1 MEGKRCLDPP
11 VPAQPPTQPPEKR
24 MKRSCIPQ
32 GLAMAAV
39 LVLASTGA
47 SATEL
52 RALSETEMSAVYGQG
67 LGDPALNV
75 LGALSTKD
83 QGNAAVAA
91 SATDAL
97 AGVAALTGDAQN
109 IDRQMQ
115 QQRLQNAA
123 QGLQTTLRIT
133 QTMFAVDKAL
143 APIASNLALP
153 MLGMPFLFPLPLAS
167 LEALQNKH

>member
-1 MEGKRCLDPP
+1 
-11 VPAQPPTQPPEKR
+11 
-24 MKRSCIPQ
+24 MKSSCIPQ
-32 GLAMAAV
+32 GLVVAAV
-39 LVLASTGA
+39 LVLTSSGT

-52 RALSETEMSAVYGQG
+52 RALSETEMSSVYGQG

-75 LGALSTKD
+75 LGAMSAKD
-83 QGNAAVAA
+83 QGNSAVSA
-91 SATDAL
+91 SAADAL
-97 AGVAALTGDAQN
+97 AGVAALTSDAQN
-109 IDRQMQ
+109 IDRQLQ

-123 QGLQTTLRIT
+123 QGFQTSLKIT

-153 MLGMPFLFPLPLAS
+153 MMGMPFLFPLPLAS

>member
-1 MEGKRCLDPP
+1 
-11 VPAQPPTQPPEKR
+11 
-24 MKRSCIPQ
+24 
-32 GLAMAAV
+32 MAAV

-75 LGALSTKD
+75 LGALSSKD

-91 SATDAL
+91 SAADAL

-123 QGLQTTLRIT
+123 QGFQTTLKIT

-153 MLGMPFLFPLPLAS
+153 MMGMPFLFPLPLAS

>member
-1 MEGKRCLDPP
+1 
-11 VPAQPPTQPPEKR
+11 
-24 MKRSCIPQ
+24 MKSSCIPQ
-32 GLAMAAV
+32 GLVVAIA
-39 LVLASTGA
+39 LVLSSSAA
-47 SATEL
+47 CATEL

-75 LGALSTKD
+75 LGAMSAKD
-83 QGNAAVAA
+83 QGGSAVSA
-91 SATDAL
+91 SAADAL
-97 AGVAALTGDAQN
+97 AGVAALTSDAQN
-109 IDRQMQ
+109 IDRQLQ

-123 QGLQTTLRIT
+123 QGLQTTLKIT

-153 MLGMPFLFPLPLAS
+153 MMGMPFLFPLPLAS

>member
-1 MEGKRCLDPP
+1 
-11 VPAQPPTQPPEKR
+11 
-24 MKRSCIPQ
+24 MKSSCIPH
-32 GLAMAAV
+32 GLVVAV
-39 LVLASTGA
+39 ALVLASSGA

-75 LGALSTKD
+75 LGAMSAKD
-83 QGNAAVAA
+83 QANSAVSA
-91 SATDAL
+91 SAADAL
-97 AGVAALTGDAQN
+97 AGVAALTSDAQN
-109 IDRQMQ
+109 IDRQLQ

-123 QGLQTTLRIT
+123 QGMQTSLRIT

-153 MLGMPFLFPLPLAS
+153 MMGMPFLFPLPLAS

>member
-1 MEGKRCLDPP
+1 
-11 VPAQPPTQPPEKR
+11 

>member
-1 MEGKRCLDPP
+1 
-11 VPAQPPTQPPEKR
+11 
-24 MKRSCIPQ
+24 MKSSCIPQ
-32 GLAMAAV
+32 GLVVAAV
-39 LVLASTGA
+39 LVLASSGA

-52 RALSETEMSAVYGQG
+52 RALSETEMSSVYGQG

-75 LGALSTKD
+75 LGAMSAKD
-83 QGNAAVAA
+83 QGNSAVSA
-91 SATDAL
+91 SAADAL
-97 AGVAALTGDAQN
+97 AGVAALTSDAQN
-109 IDRQMQ
+109 IDRQLQ

-123 QGLQTTLRIT
+123 QGFQTSLKIT

-153 MLGMPFLFPLPLAS
+153 MMGMPFLFPLPLAS